1 MEGRM
6 SSQVVV
12 TLPDPILKSAAS
24 VARRS
29 GRAVEEILAEAITTV
44 LGPGEE
50 PNEKPIESW
59 TDEEVL
65 AAARSIMDPS
75 QDSRLGDLLKR
86 QQDSALAPSEVT
98 ELTSLVRV
106 YEHGLLRKADGVR
119 EAVRRK
125 LIEQP
130 SP

>member
-1 MEGRM
+1 M
-6 SSQVVV
+6 
-12 TLPDPILKSAAS
+12 KS
-24 VARRS
+24 RS
-29 GRAVEEILAEAITTV
+29 KVG
-44 LGPGEE
+44 
-50 PNEKPIESW
+50 
-59 TDEEVL
+59 EVL